1 MDQIQIEGTLPVAL
15 KKLVGQTDIKS
26 QKVVMRQMTAIEY
39 LQAQASIEVGQFVHI
54 ADLAAMTKLV
64 DDEGD
69 EHEITYDMLGHSS
82 RANLNYLTDLR
93 TTLDA
98 KEAAES
104 SLPEQESSED

>member
-1 MDQIQIEGTLPVAL
+1 MDQVQVEGTLPVAL

-26 QKVVMRQMTAIEY
+26 RKVVMRQMTAIEY
-39 LQAQASIEVGQFVHI
+39 LQAQASIEVGQFIGI
-54 ADLAAMTKLV
+54 ADLAAMTKLI
-64 DDEGD
+64 DAEGN
-69 EHEITYDMLGHSS
+69 EHEISYDMLGHSS

-93 TTLDA
+93 ATLDA

>member
-1 MDQIQIEGTLPVAL
+1 MSQIEGTLPTAL

-26 QKVVMRQMTAIEY
+26 RNIVMRQPTAIEY
-39 LQAQASIEVGQFVHI
+39 LEAQAKIGVGQFVHI

-82 RANLNYLTDLR
+82 RANLKYLEGLR
-93 TTLDA
+93 DALDA

-104 SLPEQESSED
+104 SEQEQESSED

>member
-1 MDQIQIEGTLPVAL
+1 MSEIKGTLPKAL

-26 QKVVMRQMTAIEY
+26 RNIVMRQPTAIEY
-39 LQAQASIEVGQFVHI
+39 LEAQAKIGIGQFVHI

-64 DDEGD
+64 DDEGN

-82 RANLNYLTDLR
+82 RANLKYLEGLR
-93 TTLDA
+93 DALDA

-104 SLPEQESSED
+104 SEQEQESSED